1 VNTAIRFDLQSRSTY
16 SDGALA
22 PDEVVARAA
31 RAGVEMLALTDHD
44 TVDGVAEAVA
54 AGDLHG
60 IRVVPAVEV
69 TVLDGDRGDLHL
81 LGYGI
86 DPQAAGLQQLLEDP
100 GRTGPTITD
109 AIVAV
114 HAAGG
119 VAVWAHP
126 FWDIDAPS
134 EVLAAIERFA
144 AQGLDGVEAFY
155 PTFTCEQTRLL
166 VQASA
171 ERRLLTTGSADF
183 QGPDH
188 PRFNSFLSFDRYGL
202 DPQLGP
208 LLEPAPAG
216 KHPSMR
222 IWQREPLNAEPAP
235 DLLSIGAITDGTVF
249 YVRSHGPAPTID
261 PSAHRLIVAGLVEA
275 PFVLDLAELRSLGE
289 RRSVTAT
296 LQCAGNR
303 RRELFDV
310 RPIDGEIPWG
320 PGVIGTAVWGGVS
333 LVDVLAQ
340 AGVRADAS
348 HVELVGGDLD
358 PQGRSFGG
366 SIPVAK
372 ALSPEVLLATTMNG
386 EPLTP
391 AHGAPL
397 RAIVPGYIGARSVKW
412 LREINV
418 LNGPSHN
425 HYQAVS
431 YRVHPPSVT
440 DRHADPSKAIPLG
453 EIAVNAAILTPG
465 DGARLPAGEIVIG
478 GYAISGGA
486 NRIERVDV
494 SADAGETWHCA
505 ELLDPPSPWAWRR
518 WRIALDLPAGH
529 TNLVARAIDSALNTQ
544 PENPADLWNVQG
556 YANNA
561 RPTVRLQLV

>member
-1 VNTAIRFDLQSRSTY
+1 MNSAVRFDLQSHSTC
-16 SDGALA
+16 SDGTLA

-31 RAGVEMLALTDHD
+31 SAGVEMLALTDHD

-54 AGDLHG
+54 AGDAHG
-60 IRVVPAVEV
+60 IRIVPAVEI

-86 DPQAAGLQQLLEDP
+86 DPQAAALQQLLEAARVDHEARA
-100 GRTGPTITD
+100 GRMDIVD

-119 VAVWAHP
+119 VAVWARP
-126 FWDIDAPS
+126 FWGIDAPN
-134 EVLAAIERFA
+134 EVLDTIERFV

-155 PTFTCEQTRLL
+155 PTFTSEQTRLL
-166 VQASA
+166 VRACA

-183 QGPDH
+183 HGPDH
-188 PRFNSFLSFDRYGL
+188 PRFNSFLSFDLYGL
-202 DPQLGP
+202 EPELGP
-208 LLEPAPAG
+208 LLEPTPAG

-222 IWQREPLNAEPAP
+222 IRQREPLNAEPAP
-235 DLLSIGAITDGTVF
+235 DLLSMEAITDRKVF
-249 YVRSHGPAPTID
+249 YVRSHGPAPRID
-261 PSAHRLIVAGLVEA
+261 PSAHGLIVGGLVEA
-275 PFVLDLAELRSLGE
+275 PFALDLVELQSLGE
-289 RRSVTAT
+289 QRSVTAT
-296 LQCAGNR
+296 LA
-303 RRELFDV
+303 
-310 RPIDGEIPWG
+310 
-320 PGVIGTAVWGGVS
+320 
-333 LVDVLAQ
+333 DVLAR

-348 HVELVGGDLD
+348 HVELIGGDLD
-358 PQGRSFGG
+358 QEGRSFGG
-366 SIPVAK
+366 SIPLAK

-386 EPLTP
+386 EPLIP

-412 LREINV
+412 LREIHV
-418 LNGPSHN
+418 LNGPSRN

-431 YRVHPPSVT
+431 YRMHPPSVT

-465 DGARLPAGEIVIG
+465 DGARLPAGEIVIS
-478 GYAISGGA
+478 GYAVSGGA

-494 SADAGETWHCA
+494 SADGGDTWHCA
-505 ELLDPPSPWAWRR
+505 ELLDPPSSWAWRR
-518 WRIALDLPAGH
+518 WRIALDLPAGDV
-529 TNLVARAIDSALNTQ
+529 NVVARAIDSALNTQ
-544 PENPADLWNVQG
+544 PENPAHLWNVQG

-561 RPTVRLQLV
+561 RPTVRLRLV